1 MKTKHISSRGG
12 IIATTL
18 LASGLLLASATY
30 PVSATIFDVTS
41 TDDELS
47 TNGNCSLREAIINS
61 NNNAATKPDCPAGE
75 AGVDGDGNALDII
88 NLPAGTYNLTISG
101 IDERCDG
108 AVPCTG
114 TDPGPYTPVITSD
127 ASQGDL
133 DINDDLTLIGAG
145 TDLTTVQWAAAPADA
160 DPLTGDR
167 IFHIAV
173 PAGATANIASV
184 VIQDM
189 TVANGDVGIVPTV
202 AADVCIDDG
211 SGNLIYTPANLN
223 VYDIYDHN
231 ATDADCT
238 AHTIKIDQFRRM
250 GGAITFGSGYSIV
263 TYEEALHGPDADSGG
278 GVDMGPFPGGKP
290 GEEEGYSID
299 SVVLNRVNVIGSW
312 SGADGGG
319 IFSAAPATINQSV
332 ISGNTGNTN
341 GGGIY
346 NDAALTISE
355 TLIGRVF
362 DPATILTNPE
372 LTFPNVGE
380 NGGALFDTGFHTTTI
395 LNSAING
402 NEAIGGGGIA
412 SRALIVVNITNST
425 ISGNIGTDVGGGITT
440 NGTVNLKNVTVANNE
455 ATTDAPGGGGGLNSF
470 GSGTYNLN
478 NTLLVNN
485 LVSGRTAPL
494 ANCGCSGG
502 SASCPTGRMNSDGYN
517 LEDGDSCNLDQAGD
531 LPNTDPLI
539 VALAD
544 NGGLTE
550 THYIPHVF
558 VGDSE
563 SSPAVD
569 AGDDSNCPNN
579 DQRGSIRPADGDGS
593 ATAECDIGAF
603 ELAILTTDLQI
614 SNMVAPDEVFNGDEF
629 NVTVTIFNN
638 TVSTDTS
645 VVLVTDPLP
654 AEVSFVSATA
664 EGGTVNNCAEA
675 AGVVTCI
682 IGDLEGTS
690 GDPTATVTLTLNAVS
705 LGDAVIFAS
714 VTSTSEPDASVE
726 PNNTHSVTVGVIGE
740 ADLELTATA
749 DTGSAVLGNQ
759 FTVTF
764 TLSNLGVD
772 DATEVRLGGVIPP
785 EASLVSATPD
795 NGTTCT
801 QSDTDVLCE
810 LGNLA
815 VAGPSINVVT
825 VLRAD
830 QAGKV
835 ADISA
840 SVDAKQ
846 RDPEESNNT
855 ATASVTITSASTS
868 NGCSCSY
875 TPDGSVDPL
884 LPGLLLASLIYL
896 GWRSK
901 KIDIE

>member
-1 MKTKHISSRGG
+1 MKTKHKSDKGG
-12 IIATTL
+12 IITTTL
-18 LASGLLLASATY
+18 LASGLLLASAAY
-30 PVSATIFDVTS
+30 PVSAAVFDVTS

-61 NNNAATKPDCPAGE
+61 NDNAATKPDCPAGE
-75 AGVDGDGNALDII
+75 AGVDGDGNALDVI
-88 NLPAGTYNLTISG
+88 NLAAGTYNLTISG

-108 AVPCTG
+108 TVPCTG
-114 TDPGPYTPVITSD
+114 TDPDPYTPVITSD

-133 DINDDLTLIGAG
+133 DINDDLTIIGAG
-145 TDLTTVQWAAAPADA
+145 SDLTTVQWVAASADA

-189 TVANGDVGIVPTV
+189 TTANGDVGVVPTEAV
-202 AADVCIDDG
+202 DVCIDDG
-211 SGNLIYTPANLN
+211 GGNLIYTPANLN
-223 VYDIYDHN
+223 AYDIYDHN
-231 ATDADCT
+231 ATDADC
-238 AHTIKIDQFRRM
+238 ANHTIKIDQFRRM
-250 GGAITFGSGYSIV
+250 GGAIAFGAGYSVV

-299 SVVLNRVNVIGSW
+299 NVTLNRVTVLDSW
-312 SGADGGG
+312 AGADGGG
-319 IFSAAPATINQSV
+319 IYSAAPATINQSV
-332 ISGNTGNTN
+332 ISGNTGNAN

-346 NDAALTISE
+346 NDAALTINE
-355 TLIGRVF
+355 TLIGT
-362 DPATILTNPE
+362 DTILTNP
-372 LTFPNVGE
+372 NDGE
-380 NGGALFDTGFHTTTI
+380 NGGGMFDTGFHTTTI

-402 NEAIGGGGIA
+402 NTAIGGGGIA
-412 SRALIVVNITNST
+412 ARALIVVNITNST
-425 ISGNIGTDVGGGITT
+425 ISGNTGDDVGGGITT
-440 NGTVNLKNVTVANNE
+440 NGTVNLQNVTVANNE

-485 LVSGRTAPL
+485 LVSGRTVPL

-502 SASCPTGRMNSDGYN
+502 SASCPTGLMNSDGYN
-517 LEDGDSCNLDQAGD
+517 LEDGDSCDLDQAGD

-550 THYIPHVF
+550 THLIPHSF
-558 VGDSE
+558 VSGVDD
-563 SSPAVD
+563 SPAVD
-569 AGDDSNCPNN
+569 AGDDGNCPNN
-579 DQRGSIRPADGDGS
+579 DQRSSIRPTDGDGS
-593 ATAECDIGAF
+593 DTAECDIGAF
-603 ELAILTTDLQI
+603 ELANFTTDLQI
-614 SNMVAPDEVFNGDEF
+614 SNMVASDEVFKGDEF
-629 NVTVTIFNN
+629 TVTVTIFNN
-638 TVSTDTS
+638 TGSTDTS
-645 VVLVTDPLP
+645 VVLVTDALP
-654 AEVSFVSATA
+654 PEVSFVSAVS
-664 EGGTVNNCAEA
+664 EGGTVNTCAEVV
-675 AGVVTCI
+675 GVVTCT
-682 IGDLEGTS
+682 IGDMEGTTGS
-690 GDPTATVTLTLNAVS
+690 PTATVTLTLSAAALGNAAITATIG
-705 LGDAVIFAS
+705 GDNVDLNPA
-714 VTSTSEPDASVE
+714 
-726 PNNTHSVTVGVIGE
+726 NNTHSVTIGVIGE

-749 DTGSAVLGNQ
+749 DTGSVVLGNQ

-764 TLSNLGVD
+764 TVSNLGTD

-795 NGTTCT
+795 NGTACT
-801 QSDTDVLCE
+801 QSGADVLCE

-830 QAGKV
+830 HAGRV

-868 NGCSCSY
+868 SGNGLF
-875 TPDGSVDPL
+875 SVNPL
-884 LPGLLLASLIYL
+884 LLGLLLASLIYS

-901 KIDIE
+901 KMDIE